1 MRENFGAE
9 SFQQALIPKGLKII
23 CKVSREIY
31 APCSRG
37 EGVPLFLLLR
47 KAKGALPFLP
57 STSVRQRTV
66 IFCMDLPFMRTALT
80 HQRDRGF
87 PEVRNPTCR
96 VEAPALRGPRIRAF
110 APGTLESLD

>member
-9 SFQQALIPKGLKII
+9 SFQQTLIPKGLKII

-66 IFCMDLPFMRTALT
+66 IFCMDLPFMRTALVPP
-80 HQRDRGF
+80 RS
-87 PEVRNPTCR
+87 ENPDLGH
-96 VEAPALRGPRIRAF
+96 PASI
-110 APGTLESLD
+110 DN